1 MADSNKDIRD
11 TNDLLREQ
19 LELLKQVKDLQQDS
33 YDVSAAAVD
42 SIKEALGINSRRSTF
57 EDATLRTNKSIS
69 QAILDQKTGLRD
81 LESIGRQISKN
92 QELLNK
98 AKIIERGLTNNLV
111 GNDLTRLDQFIKTYQ
126 AQQKLVHELETAHN
140 LSLSEI

>member
-33 YDVSAAAVD
+33 YDVSASAVD

-57 EDATLRTNKSIS
+57 ESATLKTNKSIA
-69 QAILDQKTGLRD
+69 QAILDQKTGCAVALDVD
-81 LESIGRQISKN
+81 LDAEELSQIA
-92 QELLNK
+92 L
-98 AKIIERGLTNNLV
+98 
-111 GNDLTRLDQFIKTYQ
+111 
-126 AQQKLVHELETAHN
+126 
-140 LSLSEI
+140 